1 MDSLTQSNSEC
12 LNNDDE
18 AEHILAFSLKED
30 DKTLLMIDDPHL
42 KPSMINN
49 NK

>member
-1 MDSLTQSNSEC
+1 MDSLTQSNSES
-12 LNNDDE
+12 LNNDE
-18 AEHILAFSLKED
+18 TEHTLAFSLKED

-42 KPSMINN
+42 KPIMIDN